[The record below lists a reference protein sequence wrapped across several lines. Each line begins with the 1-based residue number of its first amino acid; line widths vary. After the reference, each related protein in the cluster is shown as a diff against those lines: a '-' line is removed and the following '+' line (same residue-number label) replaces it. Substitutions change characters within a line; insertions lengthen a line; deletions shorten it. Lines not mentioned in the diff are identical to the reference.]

1 MSRLSASCFPPG
13 TPFAS
18 RFPPGTPYADRLT
31 AAKNRAKCD
40 PRAAV
45 VRAVLDTWNDCRL
58 DELTVLEVLDALD
71 AAQ

>member
-13 TPFAS
+13 THLRPAFRRA
-18 RFPPGTPYADRLT
+18 RRMPDRLT

-45 VRAVLDTWNDCRL
+45 VRAVLDTWNDCRSMN
-58 DELTVLEVLDALD
+58 
-71 AAQ
+71 